1 MQEKMKPME
10 YNQSKRVN
18 WIYCMQVHDKTL
30 ALAEEGYQEEDYG
43 IPRVCIW
50 NPETM
55 QFIHRLNENSFKMA
69 MGLTQEEFHT
79 HKIRVCKIALAED
92 KLAVF
97 LWVVGIGGSLSYQTQ
112 IWKLDTAGPS
122 TANIQFWKTIEHH
135 DIHYGFSNRFPVCAM
150 VMNSKLL
157 CLAIKNKHRTS

>member
-92 KLAVF
+92 KLVVF

-135 DIHYGFSNRFPVCAM
+135 DIHSVPERV
-150 VMNSKLL
+150 K
-157 CLAIKNKHRTS
+157 KK